1 MKINWKVRARS
12 PQFWMGLAGVTIS
25 PVFAY
30 YGLSYT
36 DITTWESIGT
46 VLAQFFANPFLIG
59 TAAMAAL
66 SFIGVLT
73 DPTTNGISD
82 SEQAMEYA
90 KPKKS

>member
-12 PQFWMGLAGVTIS
+12 TQFWMGLAGVILS

-46 VLAQFFANPFLIG
+46 VLAQFFASPFLIG
-59 TAAMAAL
+59 MAAL

-73 DPTTNGISD
+73 DLTTNGISD

>member
-12 PQFWMGLAGVTIS
+12 TQFWMGLAGVILS

-36 DITTWESIGT
+36 DITTWESIGK
-46 VLAQFFANPFLIG
+46 FFANPFLIG